1 MDRSEVW
8 EMGAEY
14 DVLKDSLFVGGG
26 GQNGS
31 KAGEMKQR

>member
-14 DVLKDSLFVGGG
+14 DVLKDSLFVEGGG
-26 GQNGS
+26 
-31 KAGEMKQR
+31 KMAAKQER